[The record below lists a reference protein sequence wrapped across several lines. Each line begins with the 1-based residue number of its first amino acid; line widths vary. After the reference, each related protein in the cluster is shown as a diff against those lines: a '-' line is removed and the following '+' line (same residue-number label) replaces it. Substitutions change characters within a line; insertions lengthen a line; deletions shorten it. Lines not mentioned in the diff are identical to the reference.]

1 MTRPGFIHGSS
12 DLCICYPQSTGKR
25 AGKPAALRA
34 GPLAAGILSYLGQ
47 HYQDAF
53 TLDDIASHFFI
64 TKYHLCRSSYHA
76 AGSFPPQATG
86 HYSGMPAYFSMKY
99 RPQS

>member
-1 MTRPGFIHGSS
+1 MHLLSTEYREESRETGS
-12 DLCICYPQSTGKR
+12 L
-25 AGKPAALRA
+25 AGRA

-64 TKYHLCRSSYHA
+64 TKYHLCRSSYHT